1 MMPWIDTVS
10 YEQAEGRLRRLYD
23 RVKGLERLPQD
34 HERRCPLRV
43 AGTRR
48 PGRIGSRNRLEN
60 GFRQPYPGAMAP
72 SRGMP
77 AEKF

>member
-1 MMPWIDTVS
+1 MAWIDTVS
-10 YEQAEGRLRRLYD
+10 YDDAEGRLRGLYD

-34 HERRCPLRV
+34 QERQCPLRV
-43 AGTRR
+43 AGTRH

-60 GFRQPYPGAMAP
+60 GFGQPYPGAMALR
-72 SRGMP
+72 RGMP